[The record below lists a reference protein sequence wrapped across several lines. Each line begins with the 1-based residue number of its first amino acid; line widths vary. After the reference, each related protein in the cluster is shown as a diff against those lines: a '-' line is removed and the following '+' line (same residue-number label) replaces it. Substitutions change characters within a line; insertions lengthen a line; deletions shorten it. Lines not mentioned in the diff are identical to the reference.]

1 MEGVHMIP
9 ILSRD
14 DERILFFDNM
24 RYLMV
29 LLVVVLHVACGY
41 SHYTTWWAVNDDN
54 SVFFDFILRFLGVFL
69 MPTLFF
75 IAGYFTLPSLHR
87 KGTWLFIK
95 SKLIRL
101 GIPWLIGVLLLG
113 PVRIYIHEYSRGFE
127 DLNLWRLFVINIKD
141 VLALRT
147 GFINSVYQFNHVH
160 FWFISLLLFF
170 FLVFALLHHGR
181 RQRSETLP
189 PEKRTEAPTNKSIFS
204 VLVLVSVMTA
214 VLTLFMF
221 WLFTKEPGREPWVII
236 ASVVQFQPTRVCL
249 YGICFGLGI
258 YAFHNNWFSSGK
270 TPGNLMYWIVLTLA
284 LWFAKEMVLASLLSR
299 FTLTLGVIHETL
311 RAFLVFSIIMTEVA
325 FGGKYWQ
332 SASRFNRSLAK
343 NSYTIYLIHL
353 VIVFLSQLLMYKW
366 WNVSIYV
373 KFAIGSVS
381 SLMLSYL
388 FSEFVVR
395 RYPRSS
401 VAGMAGMFAVLA
413 VILKS
418 G

>member
-54 SVFFDFILRFLGVFL
+54 SVFFDFILRFLDVFL

-113 PVRIYIHEYSRGFE
+113 PVRIYIHKYSRGFE

-221 WLFTKEPGREPWVII
+221 WLFTKSLKACPL
-236 ASVVQFQPTRVCL
+236 SVT
-249 YGICFGLGI
+249 
-258 YAFHNNWFSSGK
+258 
-270 TPGNLMYWIVLTLA
+270 
-284 LWFAKEMVLASLLSR
+284 
-299 FTLTLGVIHETL
+299 
-311 RAFLVFSIIMTEVA
+311 
-325 FGGKYWQ
+325 
-332 SASRFNRSLAK
+332 
-343 NSYTIYLIHL
+343 
-353 VIVFLSQLLMYKW
+353 
-366 WNVSIYV
+366 
-373 KFAIGSVS
+373 
-381 SLMLSYL
+381 
-388 FSEFVVR
+388 
-395 RYPRSS
+395 
-401 VAGMAGMFAVLA
+401 
-413 VILKS
+413 
-418 G
+418 